1 MKKVNCLI
9 ISRGVSEEEL
19 FSSTA
24 DLFKK
29 KAFTWYLNNR
39 SKFVGG
45 PDLVTKLKSDF
56 LPYNYQ
62 DYQDDLLEQIKSRKQ
77 GFQESVI
84 LTINEMEGNLN
95 RLDEKPNEKVIVRII
110 RPNLL
115 PIYVQQLALL
125 NIENVSEL
133 LDRCKCL

>member
-1 MKKVNCLI
+1 MKKVDCLGI
-9 ISRGVSEEEL
+9 SEEEL

-24 DLFKK
+24 DLFKE

-45 PDLVTKLKSDF
+45 ADLVTKLKSDF

-77 GFQESVI
+77 GSQESVI
-84 LTINEMEGNLN
+84 LTINEIEGNLN

-133 LDRCKCL
+133 LDR